1 MIEHVEQ
8 VYEFSLKEDNS
19 GVKRKK
25 NAPAAKVKKNPKGK
39 KRNQLQLFKEH
50 SKGGERENTH
60 SYS

>member
-1 MIEHVEQ
+1 M
-8 VYEFSLKEDNS
+8 YGFSLKEENS